1 MFIAILVHTHSIQ
14 TCYLH
19 VAYLLE
25 KLEYC
30 LDIVRKGYKKKKN
43 YVAYIFPYIVA
54 IFELIDI
61 FFIYLWL
68 RALAS
73 LIHDADGD
81 VSELVFVAACPVLF
95 HEVVVHHLIH

>member
-1 MFIAILVHTHSIQ
+1 MKKPRKL
-14 TCYLH
+14 LH
-19 VAYLLE
+19 V
-25 KLEYC
+25 
-30 LDIVRKGYKKKKN
+30 
-43 YVAYIFPYIVA
+43 YVSILYA